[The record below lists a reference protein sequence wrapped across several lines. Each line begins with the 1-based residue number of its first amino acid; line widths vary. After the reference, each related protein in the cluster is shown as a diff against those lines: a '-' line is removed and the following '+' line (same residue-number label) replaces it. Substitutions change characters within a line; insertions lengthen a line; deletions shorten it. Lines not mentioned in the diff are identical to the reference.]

1 MKTKEFYSYCK
12 EELGYT
18 PIFKVAAIINGKL
31 MYLSEPQVRYLQV
44 KCSQC
49 ETEEEYE
56 TFKKN
61 HIIYSGRTKR
71 KSKHIMIFRRDGK
84 FFNEFENGFFS
95 LNADLAFKII

>member
-12 EELGYT
+12 KEFGYT

-49 ETEEEYE
+49 KTDEEYE
-56 TFKKN
+56 IFKKN
-61 HIIYSGRTKR
+61 HIIYSGSTKR
-71 KSKHIMIFRRDGK
+71 KSKHIMEFRRDGI
-84 FFNEFENGFFS
+84 FSNEFEGGFYTVNS
-95 LNADLAFKII
+95 DLAFKLF